1 MMQIPISIKHLINV
15 IFVLS
20 TIVAVTDCCSS
31 RILLLREH
39 TLKIVEHQHNFH
51 NHLHEHAHEL
61 QQQANAFV
69 DQWQLQQH
77 FEAVAQE
84 AAVALNPE
92 PLPDTDMEVPQV
104 DESTEAVDVGDTLS
118 SSTGSWSTVESSSS
132 TTTTIPADIS
142 STTTTATTVTHTG
155 EPPPD
160 QSSPNPLD
168 WSPTMPPGS
177 EGPRKNV
184 SEVQLLPCSEEYK
197 ANFCLNG
204 GRCFHHP
211 MVNSKVLHSCLC
223 KDDYVG
229 ERCEYKNWNGGF
241 VYVPPVEKRKVR
253 MAHIVFS
260 FPVLIMLSSLYVLFA
275 AVFLLRNV
283 PDYRQ
288 KQQQLH
294 LRKQRFFVRC

>member
-1 MMQIPISIKHLINV
+1 MMPIAIIQIFKV

-39 TLKIVEHQHNFH
+39 TLNIVQHQH

-61 QQQANAFV
+61 QQQEMAYAS
-69 DQWQLQQH
+69 QWELQQLQEQQQL
-77 FEAVAQE
+77 EAAAQE
-84 AAVALNPE
+84 AAMEPNPDLE
-92 PLPDTDMEVPQV
+92 LGIDPISAQSVET
-104 DESTEAVDVGDTLS
+104 STESSLASEILS
-118 SSTGSWSTVESSSS
+118 SSTDSWSTVDSS
-132 TTTTIPADIS
+132 TPVTSEIKTTPS
-142 STTTTATTVTHTG
+142 TTVTHTG

-160 QSSPNPLD
+160 QSSPSTAFAA
-168 WSPTMPPGS
+168 SPTTVPVVD
-177 EGPRKNV
+177 EGKRKNAT
-184 SEVQLLPCSEEYK
+184 EVQLLPCSEEYK

-241 VYVPPVEKRKVR
+241 VYVPPIEKRKVR

-275 AVFLLRNV
+275 AVFMLRNV